1 MSDGRA
7 QISQLAFGFDSRGW
21 FRRGIAYF
29 LFVGLPIVTAA
40 ALIGPT
46 PYQRLAGLAAFY
58 LPVVVTL
65 ATGKTWPMFAG
76 YGGSIAGLIF
86 FARTEVVQ
94 LAGLYYWPALAASL
108 LCWLF
113 WSSIY
118 SHQKY
123 WEFTDSAAEAVKEA
137 FKKGPASITINDNDG
152 QPPKKGVEWGGANRN
167 AEDMPL
173 NEYEADLL
181 REQTRDSAYEKMLA
195 WSSRQRKNYI
205 RDQEI
210 KAEKAAA
217 KKQQTQP

>member
-46 PYQRLAGLAAFY
+46 PYQRLAGIAAFY

-76 YGGSIAGLIF
+76 YGGSVGGLIF
-86 FARTEVVQ
+86 FARTDVVQ

-152 QPPKKGVEWGGANRN
+152 PAKAPAEFSVNPPSRDDRE
-167 AEDMPL
+167 L
-173 NEYEADLL
+173 HHHEYEAM
-181 REQTRDSAYEKMLA
+181 QPEKPFG
-195 WSSRQRKNYI
+195 QFFT
-205 RDQEI
+205 
-210 KAEKAAA
+210 
-217 KKQQTQP
+217 KKPKTK